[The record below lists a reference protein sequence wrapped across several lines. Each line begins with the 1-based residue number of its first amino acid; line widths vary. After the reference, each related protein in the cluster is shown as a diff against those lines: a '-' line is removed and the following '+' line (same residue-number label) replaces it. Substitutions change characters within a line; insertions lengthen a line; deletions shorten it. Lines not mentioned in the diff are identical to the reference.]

1 MGFLARA
8 LTLLVADLSFYTI
21 AFRPISP
28 NKLLRSCF
36 SLADRPMWFQI
47 CNACLR
53 FTACPS
59 YNRAHSRSPVI

>member
-8 LTLLVADLSFYTI
+8 LALLVADLSFYTI

-28 NKLLRSCF
+28 NNRLRSCF

-53 FTACPS
+53 FTTCPS
-59 YNRAHSRSPVI
+59 YNRAHSRRPVI

>member
-8 LTLLVADLSFYTI
+8 LALLVADLSFCTI

-36 SLADRPMWFQI
+36 SLADKPMWFQI
-47 CNACLR
+47 CNVVCVSRHILPITGH
-53 FTACPS
+53 TAEDQ
-59 YNRAHSRSPVI
+59 

>member
-8 LTLLVADLSFYTI
+8 LALLVADLSFCTI

-36 SLADRPMWFQI
+36 SLADKPMWFQI
-47 CNACLR
+47 CNACLC
-53 FTACPS
+53 FTAYPS
-59 YNRAHSRSPVI
+59 YNRTQCRRPVI